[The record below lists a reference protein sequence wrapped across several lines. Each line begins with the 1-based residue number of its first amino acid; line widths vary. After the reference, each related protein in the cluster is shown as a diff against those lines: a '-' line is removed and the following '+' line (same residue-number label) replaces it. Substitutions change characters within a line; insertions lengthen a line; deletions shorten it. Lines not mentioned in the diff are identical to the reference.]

1 MSTWYSPSV
10 HPTPLPRPLDPFTP
24 FTGHLFD
31 GQSRLKFT
39 ADALTQP
46 SLRHTMFLS
55 AGTDPYPD
63 PRPLLIAGW
72 SSLKFAGECTH
83 TARAYQVGDDTD
95 TVCQQQAHRL

>member
-1 MSTWYSPSV
+1 
-10 HPTPLPRPLDPFTP
+10 
-24 FTGHLFD
+24 
-31 GQSRLKFT
+31 
-39 ADALTQP
+39 
-46 SLRHTMFLS
+46 MFLS

-72 SSLKFAGECTH
+72 SSLKFAGEYTH